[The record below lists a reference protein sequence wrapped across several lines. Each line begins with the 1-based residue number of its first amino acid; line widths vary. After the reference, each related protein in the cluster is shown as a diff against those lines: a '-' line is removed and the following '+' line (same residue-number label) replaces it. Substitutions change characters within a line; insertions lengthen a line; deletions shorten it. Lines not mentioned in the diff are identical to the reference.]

1 MRIEMDLA
9 MLHYVTFIEPFG
21 VLPTGPCYST
31 PNNSRTTTPTRSLN
45 KKSDPLVLLE
55 EHFITAVVEY
65 KKIYQIQFEDLW
77 QEVVLFFLK
86 YNFSGNFFA

>member
-1 MRIEMDLA
+1 
-9 MLHYVTFIEPFG
+9 
-21 VLPTGPCYST
+21 
-31 PNNSRTTTPTRSLN
+31 LN

-65 KKIYQIQFEDLW
+65 KKIYQIQFEDLS
-77 QEVVLFFLK
+77 QEEGVLFFLK